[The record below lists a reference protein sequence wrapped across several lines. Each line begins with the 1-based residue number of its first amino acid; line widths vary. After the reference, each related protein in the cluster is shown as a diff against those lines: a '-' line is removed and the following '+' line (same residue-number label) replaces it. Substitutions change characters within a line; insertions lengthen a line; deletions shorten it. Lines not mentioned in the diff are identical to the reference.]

1 MVEIYEKLIKDLD
14 DLTDIATALA
24 ETPEFKK
31 SISKYL
37 KSPYDADIERVN
49 KGVFTLGISKGE
61 AKESATNDSTLAL
74 SIASNEAL
82 TKLACTGARFLT
94 TKNINDRVINAL
106 GLIKSKK
113 NITQMLFDSKGD
125 TIYLVGK
132 VGEDNDYYINNNQT
146 LDAILKTIESGLI
159 TSAHYI
165 SANGLFLSLL
175 ECSAPNQLGFDITGD
190 AEIEDKDFLFSRSN
204 HGVIITVNEE
214 QENDLVDYM
223 FNNNIPIT
231 LLGHVTRGELRM
243 DDESFGDITDYLP
256 E

>member
-1 MVEIYEKLIKDLD
+1 MVEIYEKLIKELD
-14 DLTDIATALA
+14 DLSDIATALS

-31 SISKYL
+31 SITKYL
-37 KSPYDADIERVN
+37 KSPHDADIERVN
-49 KGVFTLGISKGE
+49 KGIFTLGVSKGE
-61 AKESATNDSTLAL
+61 AKESTTNDPTIAL

-82 TKLACTGARFLT
+82 NKLDCTGARFLT
-94 TKNINDRVINAL
+94 TKNINDRVIHAL
-106 GLIKSKK
+106 GLFKSKK
-113 NITQMLFDSKGD
+113 NIAQMSFDSKGD

-132 VGEDNDYYINNNQT
+132 LDEENDYYINNNET
-146 LDAILKTIESGLI
+146 LDAILKSIENELI

-165 SANGLFLSLL
+165 SANGLFLSLI
-175 ECSAPNQLGFDITGD
+175 ESCAPNQLGFDITGD
-190 AEIEDKDFLFSRSN
+190 AEIDDKDFLFARSK
-204 HGVIITVNEE
+204 HSVLISVTEE

>member
-1 MVEIYEKLIKDLD
+1 M
-14 DLTDIATALA
+14 
-24 ETPEFKK
+24 
-31 SISKYL
+31 
-37 KSPYDADIERVN
+37 N

-106 GLIKSKK
+106 GLFKSKK
-113 NITQMLFDSKGD
+113 NITQMSFDSKGD

-132 VGEDNDYYINNNQT
+132 VDEDNDYYINNNQT

>member
-1 MVEIYEKLIKDLD
+1 MVEIYEKLIKELD
-14 DLTDIATALA
+14 DLTDIAVALS
-24 ETPEFKK
+24 ETPEFNKN
-31 SISKYL
+31 ISKYI

-61 AKESATNDSTLAL
+61 AKESVVNDASKAL

-106 GLIKSKK
+106 GLFKSKK
-113 NITQMLFDSKGD
+113 NITSMAFDSKGD

-132 VGEDNDYYINNNQT
+132 MEDDNEYRINNNET
-146 LDAILKTIESGLI
+146 LDAILKSIENELI

-165 SANGLFLSLL
+165 SANGLLLSLI
-175 ECSAPNQLGFDITGD
+175 ECAAPNQLGFDVTGD
-190 AEIEDKDFLFSRSN
+190 AEIEDKDFLFGRSK
-204 HGVIITVNEE
+204 HTALITVNEE

-231 LLGHVTRGELRM
+231 LLGHVTRGEMRM
-243 DDESFGDITDYLP
+243 DDISFGDITEYLP